1 MKPALA
7 LIGLLTLGAAAPAKD
22 DPFAGRTMV
31 ATATCIDASDRSNMR
46 IIDDRTIVY
55 QSVGRRLWRNDL
67 PERCPGLDR
76 DPLLIVE
83 QFGTQ
88 LCANDRVRAQD
99 RLSDIPGPY
108 CRLGKFTAWD
118 KPAK

>member
-1 MKPALA
+1 MKRALA
-7 LIGLLTLGAAAPAKD
+7 LVGLLTLGAAAPAKD

-31 ATATCIDASDRSNMR
+31 ATATCIDAFDRSNMR
-46 IIDDRTIVY
+46 ILDDRTIVY
-55 QSVGRRLWRNDL
+55 QAVGRRLWRNDL

-83 QFGTQ
+83 QFGSQ
-88 LCANDRVRAQD
+88 LCANDRFRAQD
-99 RLSDIPGPY
+99 RLSNIPGPY